1 VSPRVPAR
9 RAGSIV
15 TPHEVKVRRYLEGQ
29 GYSADE
35 AHMAVARAITSE
47 TGSYPLRDHYAYF
60 DGIQYASGPAA
71 VLTAADIAAAEARS
85 LDAAVSRAVS
95 RAVSGRYP
103 TASSSYRKLG
113 EEFGELGTP
122 HPGGNPGQPR

>member
-1 VSPRVPAR
+1 VRPRVPAR

-47 TGSYPLRDHYAYF
+47 TGSYPLRDHYVYF
-60 DGIQYASGPAA
+60 NGIQYASGPAA

-85 LDAAVSRAVS
+85 LDAAVS

-122 HPGGNPGQPR
+122 HPGGNPGRPR